1 MLAVGLF
8 GEASLVFV
16 VAPNLVRCGSHSGNV
31 AAAGLAAEGL
41 LDILFSDRYPPSLL
55 QAAFVL
61 AIGPS

>member
-1 MLAVGLF
+1 VLAVGLF
-8 GEASLVFV
+8 GEASLVLV
-16 VAPNLVRCGSHSGNV
+16 VVPNLMRGGSHSGNV